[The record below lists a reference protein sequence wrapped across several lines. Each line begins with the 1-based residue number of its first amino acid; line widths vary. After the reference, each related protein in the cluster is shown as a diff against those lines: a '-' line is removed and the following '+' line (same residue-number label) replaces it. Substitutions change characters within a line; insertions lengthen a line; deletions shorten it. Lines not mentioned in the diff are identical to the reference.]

1 MSQIYGFSIVQPGH
15 TLNPLQASAG
25 MMGRIR
31 KRDEE
36 TLESVKAERALLLKE
51 LNHRVRNMIQTILSL
66 TALQSDAVRD
76 PSLRRLFNENSQRIR
91 VLGIVLDKAGQE
103 GSIGEADI
111 KECVTEIAAHLC
123 EAMYLETRSV
133 SVEATG
139 ERIKLPTDSAISF
152 GIIMNE
158 ILQAVLS
165 KAKGGKPCCTVSI
178 WNQEQAGLATV
189 TIKESGFCFSA
200 WDEKPDSIGYALVQH
215 LSKQIDASLS
225 LDKQEKT
232 LRLFLKVPKQ
242 KRQLQ

>member
-133 SVEATG
+133 SVEAAG

-165 KAKGGKPCCTVSI
+165 KAKGANLLYRFHMESG
-178 WNQEQAGLATV
+178 AGGLATS
-189 TIKESGFCFSA
+189 TIKETDSA
-200 WDEKPDSIGYALVQH
+200 SAHGMRNRFDRLRPRT
-215 LSKQIDASLS
+215 ASFKTDRRLAF